1 MSFPELTG
9 NTFPRFGT
17 TGFGE
22 AMDADAETTFSIR
35 MQPKQGRPG
44 SNLDHEV
51 RLSLKNA
58 MVKFITLTTVQSYL
72 GLEDVFPIWLPS
84 IYVIVIVATLI
95 YLGTSVY
102 QSGNSPRANTLDGGK
117 NVHSS
122 VAALRQIILMPMH
135 GCFSLMVINQGTHF
149 LHLLQRKAILFP
161 FNLDVDTTHIHL
173 LFEATDSSFAHI
185 PGAILMSVLL

>member
-1 MSFPELTG
+1 SNAEGITTSEAQYDSNGFARNSMSFPELTG

-44 SNLDHEV
+44 SNLNHEV
-51 RLSLKNA
+51 RMSLKNA

-84 IYVIVIVATLI
+84 MYVIVIVDTLI
-95 YLGTSVY
+95 YLGTSLY
-102 QSGNSPRANTLDGGK
+102 QSGNSPRANTLGTRGK
-117 NVHSS
+117 TVPYKVGWFCEQNIFD
-122 VAALRQIILMPMH
+122 APLH
-135 GCFSLMVINQGTHF
+135 GWLF
-149 LHLLQRKAILFP
+149 L
-161 FNLDVDTTHIHL
+161 
-173 LFEATDSSFAHI
+173 
-185 PGAILMSVLL
+185 

>member
-72 GLEDVFPIWLPS
+72 GLEDVFSIWLPS

-95 YLGTSVY
+95 YLGTSLY

-135 GCFSLMVINQGTHF
+135 GCFSLIVINQFYSHEHPGFRRKDISVHEGRGKSNYY
-149 LHLLQRKAILFP
+149 LINLIQMECEALLS
-161 FNLDVDTTHIHL
+161 T
-173 LFEATDSSFAHI
+173 
-185 PGAILMSVLL
+185 